1 VCDRFVVEPSAPSAK
16 DDLAS
21 RRVGFMIEQ
30 VFA

>member
-1 VCDRFVVEPSAPSAK
+1 MCDRFAVEPSAPVK
-16 DDLAS
+16 DDPAS